1 MGSLAPA
8 GVAGLVLV
16 LAGTGLVAVAPA
28 GHAEDFAGALMQE
41 VRVQPRAATFD
52 DTYFE
57 AGSVTVSGGNS
68 ANPATLA
75 IDETD
80 DTVYVANYDVGTVEV
95 LSPGQVSGV
104 PVATVQVKTPGDARL
119 AGIAVDS
126 NDDTVFVTDRT
137 SSSPKRLWAIN
148 ARTLSV
154 DDTVDLPCTAGN
166 HNNNNNWEIAVNSRT
181 NAVYV
186 PCFAGGA
193 TGRVVVL
200 NSANLD
206 DSAVYTNAG
215 DMGYRGIAIDPG
227 DDSVYIAGEWGSQVV
242 QRLQSAIA
250 PISSPPLTL
259 TGTLSGSFDQPR
271 GMTLLDDT
279 LYVSNMNANR
289 LVVIDI
295 STASSSNLT
304 LPAGEGTD
312 VAAFAARNL
321 LFVTS
326 NTQRVWLLSASD
338 GTLWQTFA
346 PSGFRASSVVVS
358 SSGAAYVGSY
368 ASDIGANVV
377 KVFASAAPGASTGV
391 SGTPGYEQVAVTW
404 SGPAYAGASAIQ
416 WYRVTA
422 SPGGK
427 TCIAQ
432 APGTTCVVGGLTA
445 GTPYTFTVQ
454 AMNSTGSWGPTSA
467 SSGPVTPLAPPNPA
481 PGPGPRPTPTPTAPG
496 APLSASAT
504 GGDERARVTWV
515 APNYSGSGPIS
526 VYRVTASPGGETCFV
541 DAPAV
546 ACTVRDLLNGTPYTF
561 RVQALNEGGWSQP
574 ATTAPV
580 TPQGPVR
587 PRISLDP
594 GERTANGINDVVST
608 AGETTGIPAGARL
621 TPYVR
626 HSRDATYKAGVADVL
641 VSADGSFTWSRE
653 VRRSKP
659 LFAYMAYQGAESNI
673 VIWVRLDAR
682 PTRAGVGAR

>member
-1 MGSLAPA
+1 MGSLVPA

-28 GHAEDFAGALMQE
+28 GHAEDFAGALTQE

-95 LSPGQVSGV
+95 LSPGQVSGA
-104 PVATVQVKTPGDARL
+104 PIATVAVKAGGAARL

-126 NDDTVFVTDRT
+126 DDDTIFVTDRT
-137 SSSPKRLWAIN
+137 DSLPKQVWAIN
-148 ARTLSV
+148 ARTLTV
-154 DDTVDLPCTAGN
+154 DDTVSVDCTAGN
-166 HNNNNNWEIAVNSRT
+166 HNGNNNWEIAVNSRT
-181 NAVYV
+181 NIVYV

-193 TGRVVVL
+193 TGRVVAL

-215 DMGYRGIAIDPG
+215 DMGYRGIAIDPV
-227 DDSVYIAGEWGSQVV
+227 DDSLYIAGEWGSQVV
-242 QRLQSAIA
+242 QRLQPAD
-250 PISSPPLTL
+250 PPTSSPPLVL
-259 TGTLSGSFDQPR
+259 EGTLSGSFAQPR
-271 GMTLLDDT
+271 GVALLDDT
-279 LYVSNMNANR
+279 IYVSNMNANH
-289 LVVIDI
+289 LVAINI
-295 STASSSNLT
+295 TSASSSNLA
-304 LPAGEGTD
+304 LPDQEGTD
-312 VAAFAARNL
+312 VAAFAAKNL

-338 GTLWQTFA
+338 GTLQQTFA

-368 ASDIGANVV
+368 ASDVGAKVV
-377 KVFASAAPGASTGV
+377 KVFAPAAPGASTGV
-391 SGTPGYEQVAVTW
+391 SGTAGYEQVAVNW
-404 SGPAYAGASAIQ
+404 SGPAYTGASAIQ

-432 APGTTCVVGGLTA
+432 APATTCVVGGLTA

-467 SSGPVTPLAPPNPA
+467 ASGAVTPLAPPS
-481 PGPGPRPTPTPTAPG
+481 PGPGPAPTPIAPG
-496 APLSASAT
+496 VPRDASAT
-504 GGDERARVTWV
+504 AGDERARVTWTV
-515 APNYSGSGPIS
+515 PSYAGSGPIS

-541 DAPAV
+541 DAPAT
-546 ACTVRDLLNGTPYTF
+546 ACTVRDLINGTPYTF

-574 ATTAPV
+574 ATTSPV
-580 TPQGPVR
+580 TPQGPSR
-587 PRISLDP
+587 PHITLDP
-594 GERTANGINDVVST
+594 GERTANGINDLVST
-608 AGETTGIPAGARL
+608 RGETTGIPAGSRL

-626 HSRDATYKAGVADVL
+626 SSREGEYRAGVADVV
-641 VSADGSFTWSRE
+641 VSADGSFRWSRE
-653 VRRSKP
+653 VRKSKP
-659 LFAYMAYQGAESNI
+659 LFAYMVYERAESNT
-673 VIWVRLDAR
+673 VVWVRLSGR
-682 PTRAGVGAR
+682 SGARGR